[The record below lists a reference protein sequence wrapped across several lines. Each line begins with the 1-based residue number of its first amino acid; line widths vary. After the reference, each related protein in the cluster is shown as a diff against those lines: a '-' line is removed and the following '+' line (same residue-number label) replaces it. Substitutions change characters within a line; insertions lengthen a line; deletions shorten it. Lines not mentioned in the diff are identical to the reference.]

1 MKKENVKER
10 EEQKKPTTIK
20 NEEKKKDVKEEV
32 KEEKKTK
39 KESKNKHKETKKE
52 NKKKEKKTNIK
63 ENKKEE
69 SNKEDKKVKEEETKK
84 SSKFK
89 QAKEDKKTV
98 EKEINKMQEEENTKK
113 KNNKKR
119 NIIIT
124 VVIVAIVAVIALIFS
139 TIFAFLNINKEGI
152 LDGVSI
158 QGIDVSGLSYEEAKA
173 KLDTIYQDKMGKDI
187 NLYYED
193 YTATLNPTLMEVN
206 YDIEKAVNEAY
217 NLGRGNNIFVNNYQ
231 ILMTL
236 IQKKNIN
243 IDMTLNEEVTRQSIE
258 DIGVNLPGIVIES
271 SYSVEGDELI
281 ITKGEPGI
289 VIDTDKLLEQVKDI
303 LNSTNT
309 EDQNIEIPV
318 LEKEP
323 EAIDIDKIYEEVHTE
338 PQDAYYTEEPF
349 AVYPEVEGIDFDL
362 EAAREILKE
371 DKEEYI
377 IPLTITKPEKTLE
390 DIGEKAFPD
399 ELATFTTRYDASDTD
414 RTTNLKIACGK
425 LNGVVVLPG
434 ETFSYNETLGPRTA
448 AAGYRNGKIYEAGQV
463 VDGLGGGICQIS
475 STLYNTA
482 LKANMEIV
490 ERRNHQFV
498 TSYVP
503 AGRDATVVYG
513 SIDFKFKNTR
523 SYPIRIVAS
532 AQNGVATVTFY
543 GIKEEKEYTFTFST
557 KTIATIPYSTQY
569 INDISLPEGTE
580 VVQQKGTNGLKTQTY
595 MTKMLDGKVI
605 STTLLSTDTYNAM
618 ARIVKKGT
626 KKVTTNNT
634 QTNSQTQNKTQTN
647 TTTTTNKNTTQNQNK
662 NTTEKANKTN

>member
-10 EEQKKPTTIK
+10 EEQNNTNKEQQ
-20 NEEKKKDVKEEV
+20 EEKKKEIQEEV
-32 KEEKKTK
+32 RVE
-39 KESKNKHKETKKE
+39 KETKNNPKE
-52 NKKKEKKTNIK
+52 GKKEKKKEKDKK
-63 ENKKEE
+63 EKEE
-69 SNKEDKKVKEEETKK
+69 SKESKKT
-84 SSKFK
+84 SKFK

-98 EKEINKMQEEENTKK
+98 EKEINKMQSEGKTENKK
-113 KNNKKR
+113 NKKR

-124 VVIVAIVAVIALIFS
+124 VIVISIVAVIALIFS
-139 TIFAFLNINKEGI
+139 TIFAFLNINKEEI

-158 QGIDVSGLSYEEAKA
+158 QRIDVSGLSYE
-173 KLDTIYQDKMGKDI
+173 
-187 NLYYED
+187 D
-193 YTATLNPTLMEVN
+193 YKATLNPTLMEVN
-206 YDIEKAVNEAY
+206 YNIEKAVDEAY
-217 NLGRGNNIFVNNYQ
+217 NLGRGENIFVNNYQ

-243 IDMTLNEEVTRQSIE
+243 IEMTLNEEVTRQSIE

-271 SYSVEGDELI
+271 SYSVEDDELI

-289 VIDTDKLLEQVKDI
+289 VIDTDKLLEQVKEI
-303 LNSTNT
+303 LNNT
-309 EDQNIEIPV
+309 DTENQNIIIPV

-323 EAIDIDKIYEEVHTE
+323 ESIDIDKIYEEVHTE

-362 EAAREILKE
+362 ESAREMLKE
-371 DKEEYI
+371 DKEEYV
-377 IPLTITKPEKTLE
+377 IPLIITKPEKTLE

-414 RTTNLKIACGK
+414 RTTNLKLACEK
-425 LNGVVVLPG
+425 LNGTVVLPG
-434 ETFSYNETLGPRTA
+434 ETFSYNDTLGPRTV
-448 AAGYRNGKIYEAGQV
+448 AAGYKNAKIYEAGQV

-513 SIDFKFKNTR
+513 STDFKFKNTR
-523 SYPIRIVAS
+523 AYPIRIVAS

-543 GIKEEKEYTFTFST
+543 GIKEDTEYTFTFST

-569 INDISLPEGTE
+569 IDDSSLEEGKE
-580 VVQQKGTNGLKTQTY
+580 VVQQRGTNGLKTQTY
-595 MTKMLDGKVI
+595 MTKMLEGKVI

-618 ARIVKKGT
+618 ARIVRRGT
-626 KKVTTNNT
+626 KKVITNT
-634 QTNSQTQNKTQTN
+634 QTQTQETKDQSNSQNKTQTN
-647 TTTTTNKNTTQNQNK
+647 TTNTTNKNSNNTQTQNK
-662 NTTEKANKTN
+662 NTTNSNKTN

>member
-10 EEQKKPTTIK
+10 EEQKNTNKEQQ
-20 NEEKKKDVKEEV
+20 EEKKKEIQEEV
-32 KEEKKTK
+32 KVE
-39 KESKNKHKETKKE
+39 KETKNNPKE
-52 NKKKEKKTNIK
+52 GKKEKKK
-63 ENKKEE
+63 ETSVTEKEKDKKEKEE
-69 SNKEDKKVKEEETKK
+69 SKESKKT
-84 SSKFK
+84 SKFK

-98 EKEINKMQEEENTKK
+98 EKEINKMQSEGKTENKK
-113 KNNKKR
+113 NKKR

-124 VVIVAIVAVIALIFS
+124 VIVIAIVAVIALIFS

-173 KLDTIYQDKMGKDI
+173 KLDEIYNKKMEKDI
-187 NLYYED
+187 NLSYED

-206 YDIEKAVNEAY
+206 YNIEKAVDEAY
-217 NLGRGNNIFVNNYQ
+217 NLGRGENIFVNNYQ

-243 IDMTLNEEVTRQSIE
+243 IEMTLNEEVTRQSIE

-271 SYSVEGDELI
+271 SYSVEDDELI

-289 VIDTDKLLEQVKDI
+289 VIDTDKLLEQVKEI
-303 LNSTNT
+303 LNNT
-309 EDQNIEIPV
+309 DTENQNIIIPV

-323 EAIDIDKIYEEVHTE
+323 ESIDIDKIYEEVHTE

-362 EAAREILKE
+362 ESAREMLKE
-371 DKEEYI
+371 DKEEYV
-377 IPLTITKPEKTLE
+377 IPLIITKPEKTLE

-414 RTTNLKIACGK
+414 RTTNLKLACEK
-425 LNGVVVLPG
+425 LNGTVVLPG
-434 ETFSYNETLGPRTA
+434 ETFSYNDTLGPRTV
-448 AAGYRNGKIYEAGQV
+448 AAGYKNAKIYEAGQV

-513 SIDFKFKNTR
+513 STDFKFKNTR
-523 SYPIRIVAS
+523 AYPIRIVAS

-543 GIKEEKEYTFTFST
+543 GIKEDTEYTFTFST

-569 INDISLPEGTE
+569 IDDSSLEEGKE
-580 VVQQKGTNGLKTQTY
+580 VVQQRGTNGLKTQTY

-618 ARIVKKGT
+618 ARIVRRGT
-626 KKVTTNNT
+626 KKVTTNT
-634 QTNSQTQNKTQTN
+634 QTQTQETKDQSNSQNKTQTN
-647 TTTTTNKNTTQNQNK
+647 TTNTTNTTNKNSNNTQTQNK
-662 NTTEKANKTN
+662 NTTNSNKTN

>member
-10 EEQKKPTTIK
+10 EEQKNTNKEQQ
-20 NEEKKKDVKEEV
+20 EEKKKEIQEEV
-32 KEEKKTK
+32 KVE
-39 KESKNKHKETKKE
+39 KETKNNPKE
-52 NKKKEKKTNIK
+52 GKKEKKK
-63 ENKKEE
+63 EISVTEKEKDKKGKEE
-69 SNKEDKKVKEEETKK
+69 SKESKKT
-84 SSKFK
+84 SKFK

-98 EKEINKMQEEENTKK
+98 EKEINKMQSEGKTENKK
-113 KNNKKR
+113 NKKR

-124 VVIVAIVAVIALIFS
+124 VIVIAIVAVIALIFS

-173 KLDTIYQDKMGKDI
+173 KLDEIYNKKMEKDI
-187 NLYYED
+187 NLSYED
-193 YTATLNPTLMEVN
+193 YKATLNPTLMEVN
-206 YDIEKAVNEAY
+206 YNIEKAVDEAY
-217 NLGRGNNIFVNNYQ
+217 NLGRGENIFVNNYQ

-243 IDMTLNEEVTRQSIE
+243 IEMTLNEEVTRQSIE

-271 SYSVEGDELI
+271 SYSVEDDELI

-289 VIDTDKLLEQVKDI
+289 VIDTDKLLEQVKEI
-303 LNSTNT
+303 LNNT
-309 EDQNIEIPV
+309 DTENQNIIIPV

-362 EAAREILKE
+362 ESAREMLKE
-371 DKEEYI
+371 DKEEYV
-377 IPLTITKPEKTLE
+377 IPLIITKPEKTLE

-414 RTTNLKIACGK
+414 RTTNLKLACEK
-425 LNGVVVLPG
+425 LNGTVVLPG
-434 ETFSYNETLGPRTA
+434 ETFSYNDTLGPRTV
-448 AAGYRNGKIYEAGQV
+448 AAGYKNAKIYEAGQV

-513 SIDFKFKNTR
+513 STDFKFKNTR
-523 SYPIRIVAS
+523 AYPIRIVAS

-543 GIKEEKEYTFTFST
+543 GIKEDTEYTFTFST

-569 INDISLPEGTE
+569 IDDSSLEEGKE
-580 VVQQKGTNGLKTQTY
+580 VVQQRGTNGLKTQTY

-618 ARIVKKGT
+618 ARIVRRGT
-626 KKVTTNNT
+626 KKVTTNT
-634 QTNSQTQNKTQTN
+634 QTQTQETKDQSNSQNKTQTN
-647 TTTTTNKNTTQNQNK
+647 TTNKNSNNTQTQNK
-662 NTTEKANKTN
+662 NTTNSNKTN

>member
-10 EEQKKPTTIK
+10 EEQNNTNKEQQ
-20 NEEKKKDVKEEV
+20 EEKKKEIQEEV
-32 KEEKKTK
+32 KVEKEAKNNP
-39 KESKNKHKETKKE
+39 KEG
-52 NKKKEKKTNIK
+52 KKEKKK
-63 ENKKEE
+63 EISVTEKEKDKKGKEE
-69 SNKEDKKVKEEETKK
+69 SKESKKT
-84 SSKFK
+84 SKFK

-98 EKEINKMQEEENTKK
+98 EKEINKMQSEGKTENKK
-113 KNNKKR
+113 NKKR

-124 VVIVAIVAVIALIFS
+124 VIVISIVAVIALIFS

-173 KLDTIYQDKMGKDI
+173 KLDEIYNKKMEKDI
-187 NLYYED
+187 NLSYED
-193 YTATLNPTLMEVN
+193 YKATLNPTLMEVN
-206 YDIEKAVNEAY
+206 YNIEKAVDEAY
-217 NLGRGNNIFVNNYQ
+217 NLGRGENIFVNNYQ

-243 IDMTLNEEVTRQSIE
+243 IEMTLNEEVTRQSIE

-271 SYSVEGDELI
+271 SYSVEDDELI
-281 ITKGEPGI
+281 ITKGQPGI
-289 VIDTDKLLEQVKDI
+289 VIDTDKLLEQVKEI
-303 LNSTNT
+303 LNNT
-309 EDQNIEIPV
+309 DTENQNIIIPV

-362 EAAREILKE
+362 ESAREMLKE
-371 DKEEYI
+371 DKEEYV
-377 IPLTITKPEKTLE
+377 IPLIITKPEKTLE

-414 RTTNLKIACGK
+414 RTTNLKLACEK
-425 LNGVVVLPG
+425 LNGTVVLPG
-434 ETFSYNETLGPRTA
+434 ETFSYNDTLGPRTV
-448 AAGYRNGKIYEAGQV
+448 AAGYKNAKIYEAGQV

-513 SIDFKFKNTR
+513 STDFKFKNTR

-543 GIKEEKEYTFTFST
+543 GIKEDTEYTFTFST

-569 INDISLPEGTE
+569 IDDSSLEEGKE
-580 VVQQKGTNGLKTQTY
+580 VVQQRGTNGLKTQTY

-618 ARIVKKGT
+618 ARIVRRGT
-626 KKVTTNNT
+626 KKVTTNT
-634 QTNSQTQNKTQTN
+634 QTQTQETKDQSNSQNKTQTN
-647 TTTTTNKNTTQNQNK
+647 TTNSTNTTNKNSNNTQTQNK
-662 NTTEKANKTN
+662 NTTNRNKTN

>member
-10 EEQKKPTTIK
+10 EEQNNTNKEQQ
-20 NEEKKKDVKEEV
+20 EEKKKEIQEEV
-32 KEEKKTK
+32 KVE
-39 KESKNKHKETKKE
+39 KETKNNPKE
-52 NKKKEKKTNIK
+52 GKKEKKK
-63 ENKKEE
+63 ETSVTEKEKDKKEKEE
-69 SNKEDKKVKEEETKK
+69 SKESKKT
-84 SSKFK
+84 SKFK

-98 EKEINKMQEEENTKK
+98 EKEINKMQSEGKTENKK
-113 KNNKKR
+113 NKKR

-124 VVIVAIVAVIALIFS
+124 VIVIAIVAVIALIFS
-139 TIFAFLNINKEGI
+139 TIFAFLNINKEEI

-173 KLDTIYQDKMGKDI
+173 KLDEIYNEKMEKDI
-187 NLYYED
+187 NLSYED
-193 YTATLNPTLMEVN
+193 YKATLNPTLMEVN
-206 YDIEKAVNEAY
+206 YNIEKAVDEAY
-217 NLGRGNNIFVNNYQ
+217 NLGRGENIFVNNYQ

-243 IDMTLNEEVTRQSIE
+243 IEMTLNEEVTRQSIE

-271 SYSVEGDELI
+271 SYSVEDDELI

-289 VIDTDKLLEQVKDI
+289 VIDTDKLLEQVKEI
-303 LNSTNT
+303 LNNT
-309 EDQNIEIPV
+309 DTENQNIIIPI

-362 EAAREILKE
+362 ESAREMLKE
-371 DKEEYI
+371 DKEEYV
-377 IPLTITKPEKTLE
+377 IPLIITKPEKTLE

-414 RTTNLKIACGK
+414 RTTNLKLACEK
-425 LNGVVVLPG
+425 LNGTVVLPG
-434 ETFSYNETLGPRTA
+434 ETFSYNDTLGPRTV
-448 AAGYRNGKIYEAGQV
+448 AAGYKNAKIYEAGQV

-513 SIDFKFKNTR
+513 STDFKFKNTR

-543 GIKEEKEYTFTFST
+543 GIKEDTEYTFTFST

-569 INDISLPEGTE
+569 IDDSSLEEGKE
-580 VVQQKGTNGLKTQTY
+580 VVQQRGTNGLKTQTY

-618 ARIVKKGT
+618 ARIVRRGT
-626 KKVTTNNT
+626 KKVTTNT
-634 QTNSQTQNKTQTN
+634 QTQTQETKDQSNSQNKTQTN
-647 TTTTTNKNTTQNQNK
+647 TANTTNTTNKNSNNTQTQNK
-662 NTTEKANKTN
+662 NTTTSNKTN

>member
-10 EEQKKPTTIK
+10 EEQKNTNKEQQ
-20 NEEKKKDVKEEV
+20 EEKKKEIQEEV
-32 KEEKKTK
+32 KVE
-39 KESKNKHKETKKE
+39 KETKNNPKE
-52 NKKKEKKTNIK
+52 GKKEKKK
-63 ENKKEE
+63 ETSVTEKEKDKKEKEE
-69 SNKEDKKVKEEETKK
+69 SKESKKT
-84 SSKFK
+84 SKFK

-98 EKEINKMQEEENTKK
+98 EKEINKMQSEGKTENKK
-113 KNNKKR
+113 NKKR

-124 VVIVAIVAVIALIFS
+124 VIVIAIVAVIALIFS

-173 KLDTIYQDKMGKDI
+173 KLDEIYNKKMEKDI
-187 NLYYED
+187 NLSYED

-206 YDIEKAVNEAY
+206 YNIEKAVDEAY
-217 NLGRGNNIFVNNYQ
+217 NLGRGENIFVNNYQ

-243 IDMTLNEEVTRQSIE
+243 IEMTLNEEVTRQSIE

-271 SYSVEGDELI
+271 SYSVEDDELI
-281 ITKGEPGI
+281 ITKGQPGI
-289 VIDTDKLLEQVKDI
+289 VIDTDKLLEQVKEI
-303 LNSTNT
+303 LNNT
-309 EDQNIEIPV
+309 DTENQNIIIPV

-362 EAAREILKE
+362 ESAREMLKE
-371 DKEEYI
+371 DKEEYV
-377 IPLTITKPEKTLE
+377 IPLIITKPEKTLE

-414 RTTNLKIACGK
+414 RTTNLKLACEK
-425 LNGVVVLPG
+425 LNGTVVLPG
-434 ETFSYNETLGPRTA
+434 ETFSYNDTLGPRTV
-448 AAGYRNGKIYEAGQV
+448 AAGYKNAKIYEAGQV
-463 VDGLGGGICQIS
+463 VDGIGGGICQIS

-513 SIDFKFKNTR
+513 STDFKFKNTR

-543 GIKEEKEYTFTFST
+543 GIKEDTEYTFTFST

-569 INDISLPEGTE
+569 IDDSSLEEGKE
-580 VVQQKGTNGLKTQTY
+580 VVQQRGTNGLKTQTY

-618 ARIVKKGT
+618 ARIVRRGT
-626 KKVTTNNT
+626 KKVTTNT
-634 QTNSQTQNKTQTN
+634 QTQTQETKDQSNSQNKTQKN
-647 TTTTTNKNTTQNQNK
+647 TTNSTNTTNKNSNNTQTQNK
-662 NTTEKANKTN
+662 NTTNRNKTN

>member
-10 EEQKKPTTIK
+10 EEKK
-20 NEEKKKDVKEEV
+20 NSNQEQQEEKKKEIKEEV
-32 KEEKKTK
+32 KAE
-39 KESKNKHKETKKE
+39 KETKK
-52 NKKKEKKTNIK
+52 KPKDAKKEKKKK
-63 ENKKEE
+63 ENKNEITESKKEE
-69 SNKEDKKVKEEETKK
+69 NNKKDKKEKEEKIETKK
-84 SSKFK
+84 TSKFK
-89 QAKEDKKTV
+89 QAKEDKKTI
-98 EKEINKMQEEENTKK
+98 EKEINKMQSEEKK
-113 KNNKKR
+113 HNKKR

-124 VVIVAIVAVIALIFS
+124 VVVIAIVAVIALIFS
-139 TIFAFLNINKEGI
+139 TVFAFLNINKEGI
-152 LDGVSI
+152 LEGVSI

-173 KLDTIYQDKMGKDI
+173 KLDEIYNKKMEKDI
-187 NLYYED
+187 NLSYED

-206 YDIEKAVNEAY
+206 YDIEKAVDEAY
-217 NLGRGNNIFVNNYQ
+217 NLGRGENIFVNNYQ

-243 IDMTLNEEVTRQSIE
+243 IEMTLNEEVTRQSIE
-258 DIGVNLPGIVIES
+258 DIGISLPGIVIES
-271 SYSVEGDELI
+271 SYSVEEDELI

-289 VIDTDKLLEQVKDI
+289 IIDTDKLLEQVKEI
-303 LNSTNT
+303 LNNT
-309 EDQNIEIPV
+309 DTEEQNLEIPV
-318 LEKEP
+318 LEKNP
-323 EAIDIDKIYEEVHTE
+323 EEIDIDKIYEEVHTE

-349 AVYPEVEGIDFDL
+349 AVYPEVNGVEFDL
-362 EAAREILKE
+362 EAAREMLKE
-371 DKEEYI
+371 DKQEYV
-377 IPLTITKPEKTLE
+377 IPLIITKPEKTLE

-414 RTTNLKIACGK
+414 RTTNLKLACEK
-425 LNGVVVLPG
+425 LNGTVVLPG
-434 ETFSYNETLGPRTA
+434 ETFSYNETLGPRTV
-448 AAGYRNGKIYEAGQV
+448 AAGYKNAKIYEAGQV

-532 AQNGVATVTFY
+532 AQSGVATVTLY
-543 GIKEEKEYTFTFST
+543 GIKEEQEYTFTFST

-569 INDISLPEGTE
+569 INDSSLEEGKE
-580 VVQQKGTNGLKTQTY
+580 VVQQRGTNGLKTQTY

-618 ARIVKKGT
+618 TRIVKRGT
-626 KKVTTNNT
+626 KKVTTNETQTKSNT
-634 QTNSQTQNKTQTN
+634 QNQNKTQTN
-647 TTTTTNKNTTQNQNK
+647 TTTNKNQNTTQNKNK
-662 NTTEKANKTN
+662 NTTEKNNKVN

>member
-10 EEQKKPTTIK
+10 EEQNNTNKEQQ
-20 NEEKKKDVKEEV
+20 EEKKKEIQEEV
-32 KEEKKTK
+32 RVE
-39 KESKNKHKETKKE
+39 KETKNNPKE
-52 NKKKEKKTNIK
+52 GKKEKKKEKDKK
-63 ENKKEE
+63 EKEE
-69 SNKEDKKVKEEETKK
+69 SKESKKT
-84 SSKFK
+84 SKFK

-98 EKEINKMQEEENTKK
+98 EKEINKMQSEGKTENKK
-113 KNNKKR
+113 NKKR

-124 VVIVAIVAVIALIFS
+124 VIVISIVAVIALIFS

-173 KLDTIYQDKMGKDI
+173 KLDEIYNKKMEKDI
-187 NLYYED
+187 NLSYED

-206 YDIEKAVNEAY
+206 YNIEKAVDEAY
-217 NLGRGNNIFVNNYQ
+217 NLGRGENIFVNNYQ

-243 IDMTLNEEVTRQSIE
+243 IEMTLNEEVTRQSIE

-271 SYSVEGDELI
+271 SYSVEDDELI
-281 ITKGEPGI
+281 ITKGQPGI
-289 VIDTDKLLEQVKDI
+289 VIDTDKLLEQVKEI
-303 LNSTNT
+303 LNNT
-309 EDQNIEIPV
+309 DTENQNIIIPI

-338 PQDAYYTEEPF
+338 PQDAYYIEEPF

-362 EAAREILKE
+362 ESAREMLKE
-371 DKEEYI
+371 DKEEYV
-377 IPLTITKPEKTLE
+377 IPLIITKPEKTLE

-414 RTTNLKIACGK
+414 RTTNLKLACEK
-425 LNGVVVLPG
+425 LNGTVVLPG
-434 ETFSYNETLGPRTA
+434 ETFSYNDTLGPRTV
-448 AAGYRNGKIYEAGQV
+448 AAGYKNAKIYEAGQV

-513 SIDFKFKNTR
+513 STDFKFKNTR

-543 GIKEEKEYTFTFST
+543 GIKEDTEYTFTFST

-569 INDISLPEGTE
+569 IDDSSLEEGKE
-580 VVQQKGTNGLKTQTY
+580 VVQQRGTNGLKTQTY

-618 ARIVKKGT
+618 ARIVRRGT
-626 KKVTTNNT
+626 KKVTTNT
-634 QTNSQTQNKTQTN
+634 QTQTQETKDQSNSQNKTQKN
-647 TTTTTNKNTTQNQNK
+647 TTNSTNTTNKNSNNTQTQNK
-662 NTTEKANKTN
+662 NTTNRNKTN

>member
-10 EEQKKPTTIK
+10 EEQNNTNKEQQ
-20 NEEKKKDVKEEV
+20 EEKKKEIQEEV
-32 KEEKKTK
+32 RVE
-39 KESKNKHKETKKE
+39 KETKNNPKE
-52 NKKKEKKTNIK
+52 GKKEKKK
-63 ENKKEE
+63 ETSVTEKEKDKKEKEE
-69 SNKEDKKVKEEETKK
+69 SKESKKT
-84 SSKFK
+84 SKFK

-98 EKEINKMQEEENTKK
+98 EKEINKMQSEGKTENKK
-113 KNNKKR
+113 NKKR

-124 VVIVAIVAVIALIFS
+124 VIVIAIVAVIALIFS
-139 TIFAFLNINKEGI
+139 TIFAFLNINKEEI

-173 KLDTIYQDKMGKDI
+173 KLDEIYNEKMEKDI
-187 NLYYED
+187 NLSYED
-193 YTATLNPTLMEVN
+193 YKATLNPTLMEVN
-206 YDIEKAVNEAY
+206 YNIEKAVDEAY
-217 NLGRGNNIFVNNYQ
+217 NLGRGENIFVNNYQ

-243 IDMTLNEEVTRQSIE
+243 IEMTLNEEVTRQSIE

-271 SYSVEGDELI
+271 SYSVEDDELI
-281 ITKGEPGI
+281 ITKGQPGI
-289 VIDTDKLLEQVKDI
+289 VIDTDKLLEQVKEI
-303 LNSTNT
+303 LNNT
-309 EDQNIEIPV
+309 DTENQNIIIPI

-362 EAAREILKE
+362 ESAREMLKE
-371 DKEEYI
+371 DKEEYV
-377 IPLTITKPEKTLE
+377 IPLIITKPEKTLE

-414 RTTNLKIACGK
+414 RTTNLKLACEK
-425 LNGVVVLPG
+425 LNGTVVLPG
-434 ETFSYNETLGPRTA
+434 ETFSYNDTLGPRTV
-448 AAGYRNGKIYEAGQV
+448 AAGYKNAKIYEAGQV

-513 SIDFKFKNTR
+513 STDFKFKNTR
-523 SYPIRIVAS
+523 AYPIRIVAS

-543 GIKEEKEYTFTFST
+543 GIKEDTEYTFTFST

-569 INDISLPEGTE
+569 IDDSSLEEGKE
-580 VVQQKGTNGLKTQTY
+580 VVQQRGTNGLKTQTY

-618 ARIVKKGT
+618 ARIVRRGT
-626 KKVTTNNT
+626 KKVTTNT
-634 QTNSQTQNKTQTN
+634 QTQTQETKDQSNSQNKTQTN
-647 TTTTTNKNTTQNQNK
+647 TTNKNSNNTQTQNK
-662 NTTEKANKTN
+662 NTTNSNKTN

>member
-10 EEQKKPTTIK
+10 EEQKNTNKEQQ
-20 NEEKKKDVKEEV
+20 EEKKKEIQEEV
-32 KEEKKTK
+32 RVE
-39 KESKNKHKETKKE
+39 KETKNNPKE
-52 NKKKEKKTNIK
+52 GKKEKKKEKDKK
-63 ENKKEE
+63 EKEE
-69 SNKEDKKVKEEETKK
+69 SKESKKT
-84 SSKFK
+84 SKFK

-98 EKEINKMQEEENTKK
+98 EKEINKMQSEGKTENKK
-113 KNNKKR
+113 NKKR

-124 VVIVAIVAVIALIFS
+124 VIVIAIVAVIALIFS

-173 KLDTIYQDKMGKDI
+173 KLDEIYNKKMEKDI
-187 NLYYED
+187 NLSYED
-193 YTATLNPTLMEVN
+193 YKATLNPTLMEVN
-206 YDIEKAVNEAY
+206 YNIEKAVDEAY
-217 NLGRGNNIFVNNYQ
+217 NLGRGENIFVNNYQ

-243 IDMTLNEEVTRQSIE
+243 IEMTLNEEVTRQSIE

-271 SYSVEGDELI
+271 SYSVEDDELI

-289 VIDTDKLLEQVKDI
+289 VIDTDKLLEQVKEI
-303 LNSTNT
+303 LNNT
-309 EDQNIEIPV
+309 DTENQNIIIPV

-362 EAAREILKE
+362 ESAREMLKE
-371 DKEEYI
+371 DKEEYV
-377 IPLTITKPEKTLE
+377 IPLIITKPEKTLE

-414 RTTNLKIACGK
+414 RTTNLKLACEK
-425 LNGVVVLPG
+425 LNGTVVLPG
-434 ETFSYNETLGPRTA
+434 ETFSYNDTLGPRTV
-448 AAGYRNGKIYEAGQV
+448 AAGYKNAKIYEAGQV

-513 SIDFKFKNTR
+513 STDFKFKNTR
-523 SYPIRIVAS
+523 AYPIRIVAS

-543 GIKEEKEYTFTFST
+543 GIKEDTEYTFTFST

-569 INDISLPEGTE
+569 IDDSSLEEGKE
-580 VVQQKGTNGLKTQTY
+580 VVQQRGTNGLKTQTY

-618 ARIVKKGT
+618 ARIVRRGT
-626 KKVTTNNT
+626 KKVTTNT
-634 QTNSQTQNKTQTN
+634 QTQTQETKDQSNSQNKTQTN
-647 TTTTTNKNTTQNQNK
+647 TTNKNSNNTQTQNK
-662 NTTEKANKTN
+662 NTTNSNKTN